1 MYTIMK
7 ITEAL
12 SSSKGKGFK
21 QRYSISFWRFQ
32 VLERRQ
38 VAAKAGDTD
47 AAEAA
52 MEPVTQ
58 RGLQWFALFSK
69 KQLF

>member
-1 MYTIMK
+1 M
-7 ITEAL
+7 
-12 SSSKGKGFK
+12 
-21 QRYSISFWRFQ
+21 
-32 VLERRQ
+32 
-38 VAAKAGDTD
+38 AAKAGDTD

-58 RGLQWFALFSK
+58 RGLQWFALFSS